1 MIHCNDVIKIYADE
15 ETKTRVAALRGIDL
29 RIKKG
34 EVISIIGPS
43 GSGKSTLVK
52 IFAGMEAISSGE
64 VRVGNYELGQLE
76 LDELL
81 DYRLNMVGY
90 VHQFPERTLFLTGSV
105 IDNLKFASSLYS
117 DNRKENHKR
126 NMEILK
132 TLGIDH
138 LVNRRVSYLS
148 GGEMIRT
155 AIASALAKN
164 APLLL
169 CDEPT
174 GQLDS
179 ENTEIVKELLR
190 QIARDYGTTVL
201 VVTHDMRFLKGV
213 DKTCEIHS
221 GRVSSLFNVEESGIL
236 NQREFPIFFKGQIDS
251 SQNIRIPNEVYDL
264 LHLKDKV
271 DFVVTED
278 SKVEILHPDGIPPK
292 QIDVQEMKKQKKLS
306 ITPLAPDYF
315 KNKEIE
321 ISLKNVNK
329 IYRSKSLEVHAL
341 SGIDLELIK
350 GELAFIIGPSGSGKT
365 TIIKLITG
373 MEPTSAGN
381 VSVLD
386 EELHKLNDA
395 ERAKFRRDNIGIV
408 SQQGDLHPFITVT
421 ENLFLRDMLAGNSI
435 RFRTY
440 PQDEID
446 ESFTQ
451 FQIEHRKESY
461 PLEVSGGELQR
472 ASLAIANF
480 GTPGFLIL
488 DEPTANMDAEL
499 AADVMDQLYKIHKQL
514 KITLLITTHD
524 INLVRDGTRVIE
536 LKDGK
541 IFNDGQAITVE
552 EEIT

>member
-1 MIHCNDVIKIYADE
+1 MIHCNDVIKIYTDE
-15 ETKTRVAALRGIDL
+15 ETKTRIAALRGIDL
-29 RIKKG
+29 RVKKG

-43 GSGKSTLVK
+43 GSGKSTLIQ
-52 IFAGMEAISSGE
+52 IFAGMLTISSGE
-64 VRVGNYELGQLE
+64 VRVGSYEIGKLE

-81 DYRLNMVGY
+81 EYRLNMVGL
-90 VHQFPERTLFLTGSV
+90 VHQFPERTLFLSGTV
-105 IDNLKFASSLYS
+105 IDNLNFASSLYS
-117 DNRKENHKR
+117 DNRSENRRR
-126 NMEILK
+126 NMEILE
-132 TLGIDH
+132 TLGIAH
-138 LVNRRVSYLS
+138 LENRRVSYLS

-174 GQLDS
+174 GQLDT
-179 ENTEIVKELLR
+179 ENTEIVKKMLR
-190 QIARDYGTTVL
+190 QIAREYGTTVL

-292 QIDVQEMKKQKKLS
+292 KIDVKEMKKQKKLS
-306 ITPLAPDYF
+306 ITPLKANYF
-315 KNKEIE
+315 DKKEIE
-321 ISLKNVNK
+321 ISLKGVDK
-329 IYRSKSLEVHAL
+329 IYRSKNLEVPAL
-341 SGIDLELIK
+341 TDIDLEIIK

-365 TIIKLITG
+365 TIIKLVTG
-373 MEPTSAGN
+373 MEPCSAGN
-381 VSVLD
+381 ISVLN
-386 EELHKLNDA
+386 EELHNLNDA
-395 ERAKFRRDNIGIV
+395 ERAKFRRNNIGIV

-421 ENLFLRDMLAGNSI
+421 ENLFIRDMLSGNNI
-435 RFRTY
+435 ILKKY
-440 PQDEID
+440 PQDKIE
-446 ESFTQ
+446 ETFTK
-451 FQIEHRKESY
+451 FQIDHRKNSY

-499 AADVMDQLYKIHKQL
+499 ADNVMDQLYKIHEEL

-541 IFNDGQAITVE
+541 IFNDGKAITVE
-552 EEIT
+552 EEI